1 MDVSEASEL
10 VEVPPEEVSGAGIS
24 IGSMGNPRT
33 PSQDVMHTIESWA
46 CEVLVERMDGES
58 FERVDRS

>member
-10 VEVPPEEVSGAGIS
+10 VEVPPEEVSGAGMGV
-24 IGSMGNPRT
+24 GSMGNPRT
-33 PSQDVMHTIESWA
+33 TSQDVMHTIESGA
-46 CEVLVERMDGES
+46 CEVFVETMDGES